1 VKFSSLRAVVTGWL
15 RLSRWHDWCTS
26 KLTYIGATIV
36 LLAPPDSSVTVLLA
50 LVGTIATWAAFGYGV
65 NEGADRHS
73 DQQAGKTNRAA
84 PLSRASWSLFLL
96 LTAGSSLG
104 LTLLWRADAAAPALV
119 LAGLVLSAGYSLP
132 PLRLKERGILGL
144 VGAASAQWVLPVLAV
159 AAIQPRG
166 WSRPDAWCLAML
178 GLAIGMRW
186 IAVHQMRDA
195 SVDQKAG
202 VQTYASSGG
211 RIGLVILCA
220 FLLELGLLATTLV
233 VTLPQSI
240 PAIAAL
246 GFSIPVLLLRPRG
259 DSFRKRLHGY
269 EHAPLREYY
278 FLLLPVTLAVGRGLS
293 SPAFLL
299 LAVMFLVLGSGY
311 VKDTI
316 ADLRRFWRPG
326 EVVE

>member
-1 VKFSSLRAVVTGWL
+1 MKFSSLRAVVTGWL

-50 LVGTIATWAAFGYGV
+50 LVGTIAAWAAFGYGV
-65 NEGADRHS
+65 NEVADRHS

-104 LTLLWRADAAAPALV
+104 LTLMWRADAAAPALV

-166 WSRPDAWCLAML
+166 WLRADAWCLAML

-202 VQTYASSGG
+202 VQTYASRGG
-211 RIGLVILCA
+211 RIRLVILCA

-246 GFSIPVLLLRPRG
+246 AFSIPVLLLRPRG
-259 DSFRKRLHGY
+259 DSFRKRLQGY
-269 EHAPLREYY
+269 ERAPLREYY

-316 ADLRRFWRPG
+316 ADLRRSWQPG

>member
-1 VKFSSLRAVVTGWL
+1 MFSSLRAVVTAWL
-15 RLSRWHDWCTS
+15 RLSRWRDWCTS

-36 LLAPPDSSVTVLLA
+36 LLAPPESSVMVLLA
-50 LVGTIATWAAFGYGV
+50 LVGTIATWAAFGYSV
-65 NEGADRHS
+65 NEVADRHC

-104 LTLLWRADAAAPALV
+104 LTLLWSADAAAPALV

-132 PLRLKERGILGL
+132 PLRLKERGVMGL
-144 VGAASAQWVLPVLAV
+144 VGAASAQWVLLVLAV

-166 WSRPDAWCLAML
+166 WLRPDAWCLAML

-186 IAVHQMRDA
+186 IAVHQLRDA
-195 SVDQKAG
+195 PGDQKAG

-246 GFSIPVLLLRPRG
+246 GFSILVLLLRPRG
-259 DSFRKRLHGY
+259 DSFRKRLQGY

-278 FLLLPVTLAVGRGLS
+278 FLLLPVTLAVERGLS

-299 LAVMFLVLGSGY
+299 LAAMFLVLGSGY

-316 ADLRRFWRPG
+316 ADLRRFWQPR